1 MFQTRAK
8 KRSRHLTPSQLHNQ
22 TSEILLKSTPT
33 QIHTLLT
40 SIQILTTSVKTIK
53 QLNRLISAATHDVQR
68 LALHNLTQLPS
79 YTKLLQLDLHTPTTT
94 SQFHF
99 PPLYLI
105 LATTKN
111 QTNFFKS
118 YLSQHPTT
126 IHPFL
131 SSLLDSLINYNLHNE
146 LKSPLIQALQSKPFK
161 KLNLSLCK
169 TATTSNQNHSLKF
182 TILLSC
188 LDRNLFGVGLI
199 CSFHPNTAVHF
210 LGLMART
217 NFYFPFLFNY

>member
-79 YTKLLQLDLHTPTTT
+79 YTKLLQFDLHTPTTN
-94 SQFHF
+94 QFLF

-118 YLSQHPTT
+118 YLS
-126 IHPFL
+126 
-131 SSLLDSLINYNLHNE
+131 
-146 LKSPLIQALQSKPFK
+146 
-161 KLNLSLCK
+161 
-169 TATTSNQNHSLKF
+169 
-182 TILLSC
+182 
-188 LDRNLFGVGLI
+188 
-199 CSFHPNTAVHF
+199 
-210 LGLMART
+210 
-217 NFYFPFLFNY
+217 

>member
-79 YTKLLQLDLHTPTTT
+79 YTKLLQLDLHTPTTN
-94 SQFHF
+94 QFHF

-111 QTNFFKS
+111 QTNFLKS

-217 NFYFPFLFNY
+217 NFYFPF